1 MKQIELTLLGDV
13 RGKSILHL
21 QCHFGQD
28 TISLARMVA
37 RVTGIDLSDAAILK
51 ANDLGA
57 ELDVDARFICCDVW
71 SAEGTG

>member
-1 MKQIELTLLGDV
+1 MEAFRAGKSSLKQIELTLLGDV

-28 TISLARMVA
+28 TISLARMGA

-51 ANDLGA
+51 KQMIWAQN
-57 ELDVDARFICCDVW
+57 
-71 SAEGTG
+71 